1 MSLKPVALGGRVID
15 SDFRGIVSVILTNHS
30 NKIDNI
36 EQGNRI
42 AQMLFLKEEDVDFIE
57 VDELDETER
66 GVNGFGSTG
75 KLKKMEKV
83 VIEEFDCCHSFI
95 ESCVCFILPLNERI
109 FVHVTHL
116 VGGGKFFIFV
126 SYDKEQLNTK
136 INQFITDI
144 IKESKNWDDL
154 RKYWNVNEPLVE
166 GYENPEWK
174 LFPYGITFTF

>member
-1 MSLKPVALGGRVID
+1 MQALLCSGLSLKPVALGGRVID

-75 KLKKMEKV
+75 KLKKK
-83 VIEEFDCCHSFI
+83 
-95 ESCVCFILPLNERI
+95 
-109 FVHVTHL
+109 
-116 VGGGKFFIFV
+116 
-126 SYDKEQLNTK
+126 
-136 INQFITDI
+136 
-144 IKESKNWDDL
+144 
-154 RKYWNVNEPLVE
+154 
-166 GYENPEWK
+166 WK
-174 LFPYGITFTF
+174 K